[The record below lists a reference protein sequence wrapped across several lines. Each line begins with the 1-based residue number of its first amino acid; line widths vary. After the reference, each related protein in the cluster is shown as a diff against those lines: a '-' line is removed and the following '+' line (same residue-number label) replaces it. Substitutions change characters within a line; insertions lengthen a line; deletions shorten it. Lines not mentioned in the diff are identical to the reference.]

1 MADWLTILKACA
13 ENMKRQVRPL
23 VGSAE
28 AAYGSGRG
36 AGGDIKKRID
46 IMAENALIQTLEKH
60 DVSCIL
66 ISEESGVRQI
76 GAHPSEFFVTA
87 DPVDG
92 TANAVR
98 GLPFVD
104 ISLAVSKKPVLEAV
118 EVALVADVLRDVVYV
133 AEKNKG
139 AYRNEQRIKPS
150 ETDRLEEAVVG
161 VDFCTFKMRE
171 LVNQLLGILRRTWH
185 LRHLGANALEI
196 CYVADG
202 TSDAFID
209 IRGKLRITD
218 VAAAYL
224 ILLEAGGVINT
235 PEGTR
240 LNVPLDPKQ
249 RVSFIAAANKS
260 IYNTIINL
268 MKTSGHD
275 S

>member
-28 AAYGSGRG
+28 AAVGFGKG

-46 IMAENALIQTLEKH
+46 MTAEDALVQTLEKH
-60 DVSCIL
+60 DVSCTL
-66 ISEESGVRQI
+66 ISEESGVKQI
-76 GAHPSEFFVTA
+76 GANPSGYFVTA

-92 TANAVR
+92 TANAIR
-98 GLPFVD
+98 GLPFID
-104 ISLAVSKKPVLEAV
+104 ISLSVSKKPVLEAV
-118 EVALVADVLRDVVYV
+118 EVALVADVLRDVVYI
-133 AEKNKG
+133 AEKDKG

-161 VDFCTFKMRE
+161 VDFSTFRTRE
-171 LVNQLLGILRRTWH
+171 LVNQLLGILQRTRH

-202 TSDAFID
+202 TSEAFID
-209 IRGKLRITD
+209 IRGKLRVTD

-224 ILLEAGGVINT
+224 ILLEAGGMIST
-235 PEGTR
+235 PEGER

-249 RVSFIAAANKS
+249 RVSFIAAANRS
-260 IYNTIINL
+260 MYMTIMNL
-268 MKTSGHD
+268 MKGSGHNF
-275 S
+275 